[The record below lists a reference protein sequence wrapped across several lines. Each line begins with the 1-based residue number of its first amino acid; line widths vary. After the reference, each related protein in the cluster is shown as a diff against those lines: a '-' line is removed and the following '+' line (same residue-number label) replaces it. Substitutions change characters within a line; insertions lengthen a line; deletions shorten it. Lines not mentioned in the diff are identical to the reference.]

1 MKKTLLSVAT
11 VTALTGIAS
20 TNISANEYVPEDV
33 QQNHDYTFNYDT
45 NGDDYSYYWYHGEID
60 GSQYADEY
68 SLNETAS
75 TPAAAETAAPASTQS
90 APAVEEASAVEE
102 PSAPAVQQSQDT
114 TDVQAPAVT
123 ETPSA
128 SNGNAAATAH
138 NVASGKS
145 YVWGGNSSTAVDCSA
160 LTQQFMKQYKG
171 IDIPR
176 TVAGQQAAGT
186 AVSNPQ
192 AGDLVVFNGGTHV
205 GIYIGNGQMVDAL
218 NPSEQVGER
227 SVSYV
232 HGTVDGYYRF

>member
-20 TNISANEYVPEDV
+20 TNISANEYVPEEV
-33 QQNHDYTFNYDT
+33 QQNHDYTYNHET
-45 NGDDYSYYWYHGEID
+45 NGDNYSYYWYYGDTD
-60 GSQYADEY
+60 GSQYANEY
-68 SLNETAS
+68 SLDETAS
-75 TPAAAETAAPASTQS
+75 APASTQS
-90 APAVEEASAVEE
+90 APAVDAAPAVEE
-102 PSAPAVQQSQDT
+102 VQAPAVQQSQDT

-123 ETPSA
+123 EAPAA
-128 SNGNAAATAH
+128 SNGNAASTAH
-138 NVASGKS
+138 NVAAGKS
-145 YVWGGNSSTAVDCSA
+145 YVWGGNSATAVDCSA
-160 LTQQFMKQYKG
+160 LTQQFMKQHKG

-186 AVSNPQ
+186 QVSNPQ

-218 NPSEQVGER
+218 NPSEHVGER

-232 HGTVDGYYRF
+232 SGSVDGYYRY

>member
-33 QQNHDYTFNYDT
+33 QQNHDYTFNQES
-45 NGDDYSYYWYHGEID
+45 NGDNYSYHWYYGDVD

-75 TPAAAETAAPASTQS
+75 APAATEAPASTQS
-90 APAVEEASAVEE
+90 APAVNEAPAGEDDVQ
-102 PSAPAVQQSQDT
+102 APAVQESQDT

-123 ETPSA
+123 ETPAA
-128 SNGNAAATAH
+128 SNGDAAATAH
-138 NVASGKS
+138 NVAAGKS
-145 YVWGGNSSTAVDCSA
+145 YVWGGNSATAVDCSA
-160 LTQQFMKQYKG
+160 LTQQFMKQHKG

-176 TVAGQQAAGT
+176 TVSGQQAAGT
-186 AVSNPQ
+186 QVSNPQ

-205 GIYIGNGQMVDAL
+205 GIYIGGGQMVDAL
-218 NPSEQVGER
+218 NPSEHVGER

-232 HGTVDGYYRF
+232 SGSVDGYYRY

>member
-33 QQNHDYTFNYDT
+33 QENHDYTYNYDT
-45 NGDDYSYYWYHGEID
+45 NGDNYSYYWYYGNTD

-75 TPAAAETAAPASTQS
+75 APAATEAPASTQAAPAVDE
-90 APAVEEASAVEE
+90 APAVEEVQ
-102 PSAPAVQQSQDT
+102 APAVQQSQDT
-114 TDVQAPAVT
+114 TDAQAPAVT
-123 ETPSA
+123 EAPAA

-138 NVASGKS
+138 NVAAGKS
-145 YVWGGNSSTAVDCSA
+145 YVWGGNSATAVDCSA

-176 TVAGQQAAGT
+176 TVSGQQAAGT
-186 AVSNPQ
+186 QVSNPQ

-218 NPSEQVGER
+218 NPSEHVGER

-232 HGTVDGYYRF
+232 SGSVDGYYRY

>member
-20 TNISANEYVPEDV
+20 ANISANEYVPEDV
-33 QQNHDYTFNYDT
+33 QQNHDYTYNYDT
-45 NGDDYSYYWYHGEID
+45 NGDNYSYYWYYGDTD
-60 GSQYADEY
+60 GSQYANEY
-68 SLNETAS
+68 SLDETAS
-75 TPAAAETAAPASTQS
+75 APASTTQS
-90 APAVEEASAVEE
+90 APAVNEAPAVEE
-102 PSAPAVQQSQDT
+102 VQAPAVQQSQNT

-123 ETPSA
+123 EAPAA

-138 NVASGKS
+138 NVAAGKS
-145 YVWGGNSSTAVDCSA
+145 YVWGGNSATAVDCSA

-186 AVSNPQ
+186 QVSNPQ

-205 GIYIGNGQMVDAL
+205 GIYIGNGQMLDAL
-218 NPSEQVGER
+218 NPSEHVGER

-232 HGTVDGYYRF
+232 NGSVDGYYRY